1 MLISLESEYID
12 SASTPLIN
20 KDMELHKIIIKIK
33 IVMGLLST
41 KKLIEIFLYA
51 ENKKNPI
58 IKIER

>member
-20 KDMELHKIIIKIK
+20 IDMQLINIIIKIK
-33 IVMGLLST
+33 IMIGLLII
-41 KKLIEIFLYA
+41 KKSIEIFLYA

-58 IKIER
+58 IKIDR

>member
-20 KDMELHKIIIKIK
+20 IDMELSNIIIKIK
-33 IVMGLLST
+33 IMIGLLII
-41 KKLIEIFLYA
+41 KKSIEIFLYA

-58 IKIER
+58 IKIDR

>member
-33 IVMGLLST
+33 IVTVLLST

-51 ENKKNPI
+51 KNKKNPI

>member
-20 KDMELHKIIIKIK
+20 IDMELSNIIIKIK
-33 IVMGLLST
+33 IMMGLLII
-41 KKLIEIFLYA
+41 KKSIEIFLYA

-58 IKIER
+58 IKIDR